1 MLEYQRGAS
10 AFGIVQGRMQALA
23 STSCASTVVAARVSR
38 SKLPTYNQLC
48 AHSLAFN
55 LCPQQNLWQG
65 DQRLSVARCSQIN
78 CALTKENPNAVE
90 GPKNLDTEP
99 HKYFDQVVITVRSGD
114 GGNGAVLKLPKP
126 KVDDGEIRF
135 KKKDKKPAGTY
146 KRGNDGAL
154 ILPLGGHGGDV
165 VLVADESVDTLL
177 PYHRKRRHN
186 AKRGAN
192 VSSMG
197 TLSPSLRDGLDG
209 PVLRIPVPVGTVVK
223 RKRGGK
229 FLADLAKHGDEI
241 MVARGG
247 RGGICVVE
255 AKDSKR
261 LRDNGLPTIQDPDD
275 KVVTLGGTGEE
286 IALELTLRVVADV
299 GLVGL
304 PNAGKSSLL
313 AAVTVAK
320 PEIAS
325 YPFTTLMPNLGCLEG
340 DPLKNDGG
348 FSSGATM
355 ADLPGL
361 IKDAHLGK
369 GLGRM
374 FLRHLR
380 RTRVLIH
387 VVDASTPDPVDDYS
401 ILREELHLYNP
412 EYVRRPHIVI
422 LNKIDLPEARQ
433 KFESLRETIQNMGVD
448 PEVDGDGMSSADA
461 DSSRLPRLDSVERD
475 SSSQAVSKQEQRK
488 QMIKKEEERRVQDFR
503 RPAAVVGISARE
515 GEGMEGLLEVIRET
529 LQKEQKQAQQLR
541 REQQR
546 ARRPKLLN
554 APQWQL

>member
-1 MLEYQRGAS
+1 
-10 AFGIVQGRMQALA
+10 MQALA
-23 STSCASTVVAARVSR
+23 STSCGSFVASVRG
-38 SKLPTYNQLC
+38 SKLGSFTQLC
-48 AHSLAFN
+48 VV
-55 LCPQQNLWQG
+55 CPQQGFFQG
-65 DQRLSVARCSQIN
+65 EQRNGGRSSVGHGRVTT
-78 CALTKENPNAVE
+78 CALIKEKPDALD

-114 GGNGAVLKLPKP
+114 GGNGAVLQLPKP
-126 KVDDGEIRF
+126 KVDDKDSKF

-165 VLVADESVDTLL
+165 ILVADESADTLL
-177 PYHRKRRHN
+177 PFHRKRRHN

-197 TLSPSLRDGLDG
+197 TLSPALRDGLDG

-229 FLADLAKHGDEI
+229 FLADLARHGDEI

-261 LRDNGLPTIQDPDD
+261 LRVNGLPTIQDPDD
-275 KVVTLGGTGEE
+275 KVVTLGGPGEE

-320 PEIAS
+320 PEIAA

-369 GLGRM
+369 VNDVWFHLCM
-374 FLRHLR
+374 VLLRKSPLYQDKLPLYWNELD
-380 RTRVLIH
+380 VYLIC
-387 VVDASTPDPVDDYS
+387 
-401 ILREELHLYNP
+401 
-412 EYVRRPHIVI
+412 
-422 LNKIDLPEARQ
+422 
-433 KFESLRETIQNMGVD
+433 
-448 PEVDGDGMSSADA
+448 
-461 DSSRLPRLDSVERD
+461 
-475 SSSQAVSKQEQRK
+475 
-488 QMIKKEEERRVQDFR
+488 
-503 RPAAVVGISARE
+503 
-515 GEGMEGLLEVIRET
+515 
-529 LQKEQKQAQQLR
+529 
-541 REQQR
+541 
-546 ARRPKLLN
+546 
-554 APQWQL
+554 

>member
-1 MLEYQRGAS
+1 
-10 AFGIVQGRMQALA
+10 MQALA
-23 STSCASTVVAARVSR
+23 STSCGSFVASVRG
-38 SKLPTYNQLC
+38 SKLGSFTQLC
-48 AHSLAFN
+48 VV
-55 LCPQQNLWQG
+55 CPQQGFFQG
-65 DQRLSVARCSQIN
+65 EQRNGGRSSVGHGRVTT
-78 CALTKENPNAVE
+78 CALIKEKPDALD

-114 GGNGAVLKLPKP
+114 GGNGAVLQLPKP
-126 KVDDGEIRF
+126 KVDDKDSKF

-165 VLVADESVDTLL
+165 ILVADESADTLL
-177 PYHRKRRHN
+177 PFHRKRRHN

-197 TLSPSLRDGLDG
+197 TLSPALRDGLDG

-229 FLADLAKHGDEI
+229 FLADLARHGDEI

-261 LRDNGLPTIQDPDD
+261 LRVNGLPTIQDPDD
-275 KVVTLGGTGEE
+275 KVVTLGGPGEE

-320 PEIAS
+320 PEIAA

-412 EYVRRPHIVI
+412 EYVRRPHIVV
-422 LNKIDLPEARQ
+422 LNKLDISEARE
-433 KFESLRETIQNMGVD
+433 KFESLRDTIQNMGVD
-448 PEVDGDGMSSADA
+448 PHADGDVTDGADVDG
-461 DSSRLPRLDSVERD
+461 SRLPRLDSTERD
-475 SSSQAVSKQEQRK
+475 SGSQAVSKQEQRK
-488 QMIKKEEERRVQDFR
+488 QILKKEEQERKVQDFR

-515 GEGMEGLLEVIRET
+515 GEGIERLLEVIRDT
-529 LQKEQKQAQQLR
+529 LQKEQKQAQKLR
-541 REQQR
+541 REQMR
-546 ARRPKLLN
+546 ASRPKLIN

>member
-1 MLEYQRGAS
+1 
-10 AFGIVQGRMQALA
+10 MQALA
-23 STSCASTVVAARVSR
+23 STSCASTFGGSLGSR
-38 SKLPTYNQLC
+38 TKLPTSTQLS
-48 AHSLAFN
+48 AHTLHFK
-55 LCPQQNLWQG
+55 LRPQQIDQNLLVSRKSG
-65 DQRLSVARCSQIN
+65 IN

-90 GPKNLDTEP
+90 GPKNLDSEP

-126 KVDDGEIRF
+126 KVEDTESRF
-135 KKKDKKPAGTY
+135 KRKKEKKPGTY
-146 KRGNDGAL
+146 KRGSDGAL

-165 VLVADESVDTLL
+165 ILVADEFAETLL
-177 PYHRKRRHN
+177 QYHRKRRHN

-197 TLSPSLRDGLDG
+197 TLSPSLRDGLAG
-209 PVLRIPVPVGTVVK
+209 PELRIPVPVGTVVK

-229 FLADLAKHGDEI
+229 FLADLAKPGDEI

-255 AKDSKR
+255 AADNKR
-261 LRDNGLPTIQDPDD
+261 LRVNGLPTIQDPDD
-275 KVVTLGGTGEE
+275 KVVTLGGPGEE

-320 PEIAS
+320 PEIAA
-325 YPFTTLMPNLGCLEG
+325 YPFTTLMPNLGCMEG
-340 DPLKNDGG
+340 DPMTSDGG
-348 FSSGATM
+348 YASGATM

-380 RTRVLIH
+380 RTRVLVH
-387 VVDASTPDPVDDYS
+387 VVDASTADPVDDYS
-401 ILREELHLYNP
+401 VLREELHLYNP
-412 EYVRRPHIVI
+412 EYVRRPHIVV

-433 KFESLRETIQNMGVD
+433 RFDSLRETILSLGVD
-448 PEVDGDGMSSADA
+448 PDADGDGDGELSGD
-461 DSSRLPRLDSVERD
+461 DVENSRLPRLESAERD
-475 SSSQAVSKQEQRK
+475 GSAQVVSK
-488 QMIKKEEERRVQDFR
+488 EERKELMKTEVEERNVRDFR
-503 RPAAVVGISARE
+503 CPVAVVGISARE
-515 GEGMEGLLEVIRET
+515 GEGMEELLDVIRET
-529 LQKEQKQAQQLR
+529 LRKEQKQAQKLR
-541 REQQR
+541 REQLR
-546 ARRPKLLN
+546 ARRPSLLK
-554 APQWQL
+554 APQWQV

>member
-1 MLEYQRGAS
+1 
-10 AFGIVQGRMQALA
+10 MQALA
-23 STSCASTVVAARVSR
+23 SGSFIVSVR
-38 SKLPTYNQLC
+38 GSGSKLPTYT
-48 AHSLAFN
+48 HSLAITT
-55 LCPQQNLWQG
+55 CPQHASLFQG
-65 DQRLSVARCSQIN
+65 DQRSATRDGGVT
-78 CALTKENPNAVE
+78 CALIKESPNPSAVE
-90 GPKNLDTEP
+90 GPKNLNTEP

-126 KVDDGEIRF
+126 KVEDKESKF

-154 ILPLGGHGGDV
+154 ILPMGGHGGDV
-165 VLVADESVDTLL
+165 VLVADESADTLL
-177 PYHRKRRHN
+177 PFHRKKRHN
-186 AKRGAN
+186 GKRGAN

-197 TLSPSLRDGLDG
+197 TLSPALRDGLDG
-209 PVLRIPVPVGTVVK
+209 PILRIPVPVGTVVK

-229 FLADLAKHGDEI
+229 FLADLAKHGDEM

-261 LRDNGLPTIQDPDD
+261 LRNNGLPTIQDPDE
-275 KVVTLGGTGEE
+275 KVVTLGGPGEE

-320 PEIAS
+320 PEIAA

-340 DPLKNDGG
+340 DPMKNDGG
-348 FSSGATM
+348 FASGATM

-412 EYVRRPHIVI
+412 EYVRRPHIVV
-422 LNKIDLPEARQ
+422 LNKLDIPEARE

-448 PEVDGDGMSSADA
+448 PEAEGDEADRADA
-461 DSSRLPRLDSVERD
+461 DGSRLPRLDSTERD
-475 SSSQAVSKQEQRK
+475 SSSSQAVSKQEQQHK
-488 QMIKKEEERRVQDFR
+488 QISKEEEQERKVQDFR

-515 GEGMEGLLEVIRET
+515 GEGVEALLVVIRDT
-529 LQKEQKQAQQLR
+529 LQKEQKQAQKLR
-541 REQQR
+541 REQMR
-546 ARRPKLLN
+546 ASRPKLIT

>member
-1 MLEYQRGAS
+1 
-10 AFGIVQGRMQALA
+10 MQAMA
-23 STSCASTVVAARVSR
+23 STSCGSAVVSARGCV
-38 SKLPTYNQLC
+38 SKLPFHSKHC
-48 AHSLAFN
+48 AHHLAFTIF
-55 LCPQQNLWQG
+55 PKQRFWQG
-65 DQRLSVARCSQIN
+65 DQRLAVTSTTRTNPIN
-78 CALTKENPNAVE
+78 CSLLKENANASE

-114 GGNGAVLKLPKP
+114 GGNGATLKFPKP
-126 KVDDGEIRF
+126 KVDDGDKKF
-135 KKKDKKPAGTY
+135 KKEKKIPGTY
-146 KRGNDGAL
+146 KRGPDGSL

-165 VLVADESVDTLL
+165 ILVADESADTLL
-177 PYHRKRRHN
+177 PLHRKKRHN
-186 AKRGAN
+186 AKRGSN
-192 VSSMG
+192 VSAMG
-197 TLSPSLRDGLDG
+197 TLSPSLRDGLDA

-229 FLADLAKHGDEI
+229 FLADLAKPGDEI

-247 RGGICVVE
+247 RGGISVVE
-255 AKDSKR
+255 AANNKR
-261 LRDNGLPTIQDPDD
+261 LRDSGLPTIQDPDD
-275 KVVTLGGTGEE
+275 KVLTLGAPGEE
-286 IALELTLRVVADV
+286 IALELTLRVVADI

-320 PEIAS
+320 PEIAA

-380 RTRVLIH
+380 RTRVLVH
-387 VVDASTPDPVDDYS
+387 VVDASSPDPVEDYTV
-401 ILREELHLYNP
+401 LREELHLYNP
-412 EYVRRPHIVI
+412 EYVRRPHIVV
-422 LNKIDLPEARQ
+422 LNKLDLPEARE
-433 KFESLRETIQNMGVD
+433 KFESLREVIQNMGVD
-448 PEVDGDGMSSADA
+448 PEVADEETGNA
-461 DSSRLPRLDSVERD
+461 DSNGSRLARLDDVERD
-475 SSSQAVSKQEQRK
+475 SSSQGVSKADQRK
-488 QMIKKEEERRVQDFR
+488 SNLKEETARKVQDFR
-503 RPAAVVGISARE
+503 RPEAVVGISARV
-515 GEGMEGLLEVIRET
+515 GEGMKELLEVIRDT
-529 LQKEQKQAQQLR
+529 LQKEQKEAQKLK
-541 REQQR
+541 REKLR
-546 ARRPKLLN
+546 ARRLQSSTNLMK